1 MKSILAALALAFGAL
16 TFQSCEEYPNGLPV
30 AITTAAITAVAT
42 VATITTVATTMGA
55 TTGAVVT
62 ALL

>member
-1 MKSILAALALAFGAL
+1 MGF
-16 TFQSCEEYPNGLPV
+16 PV

-42 VATITTVATTMGA
+42 VANITMVATTE
-55 TTGAVVT
+55 AVVT